1 MMQSITPKISSDQRF
16 VNGFESW
23 HETHFEVVQA
33 ITIESAKKNPIGI
46 VAETQSKQGFV
57 GMYQL
62 AVSLTNKF
70 EKLNEG
76 RQWDGEFHE
85 EIWDF
90 CQKELQ
96 AEN

>member
-1 MMQSITPKISSDQRF
+1 MTAIANSLNNNPHF
-16 VNGFESW
+16 VNGFTSW

-33 ITIESAKKNPIGI
+33 ITIESSKKNPTGI
-46 VAETQSKQGFV
+46 VAETQFEHGFV

-62 AVSLTNKF
+62 AASLTDKF

-85 EIWDF
+85 EVWSF
-90 CQKELQ
+90 CQKELS
-96 AEN
+96 

>member
-1 MMQSITPKISSDQRF
+1 MTATASSLTQAPHF
-16 VNGFESW
+16 INGFVSW
-23 HETHFEVVQA
+23 RETHFEVVQA
-33 ITIESAKKNPIGI
+33 ITIEHSKKKPTGI
-46 VAETQSKQGFV
+46 VAETQFNDGFV

-62 AVSLTNKF
+62 AASLTDKF

-85 EIWDF
+85 EVWDF